1 MGIMDIILNLQ
12 RYSTEVLA
20 YKLDAEFAAAV
31 DAAANLLEAQGER
44 IADLETELQA
54 ERHRHDRLQDF
65 EVAEAQQFA
74 DAKETIAMLRKK
86 WQAAASIICA
96 HCTECECETHDSLM
110 VMQKKCGN
118 LVGFPDCDMFTS
130 RNAVELLQMKEANRW
145 IPVTEK
151 MPDNFV
157 SVLGFMTDAG
167 PFPAVREC
175 YSVGDGFFFPALEE
189 SHPVSHWKPL
199 PVSLEVTDDA

>member
-1 MGIMDIILNLQ
+1 MTIMDIILNLQ
-12 RYSTEVLA
+12 RYSIDVLA

-44 IADLETELQA
+44 IADLEIKLDEIDQ
-54 ERHRHDRLQDF
+54 F
-65 EVAEAQQFA
+65 E
-74 DAKETIAMLRKK
+74 K
-86 WQAAASIICA
+86 
-96 HCTECECETHDSLM
+96 
-110 VMQKKCGN
+110 
-118 LVGFPDCDMFTS
+118 
-130 RNAVELLQMKEANRW
+130 W

-167 PFPAVREC
+167 PFPAVLEC

-189 SHPVSHWKPL
+189 CHPVSHWKPL
-199 PVSLEVTDDA
+199 PLGVPDGGL

>member
-31 DAAANLLEAQGER
+31 EAAANLLEAQGER
-44 IADLETELQA
+44 IADLENKLDEI
-54 ERHRHDRLQDF
+54 E
-65 EVAEAQQFA
+65 QF
-74 DAKETIAMLRKK
+74 T
-86 WQAAASIICA
+86 Q
-96 HCTECECETHDSLM
+96 
-110 VMQKKCGN
+110 
-118 LVGFPDCDMFTS
+118 
-130 RNAVELLQMKEANRW
+130 W

-167 PFPAVREC
+167 PFPAIREC
-175 YSVGDGFFFPALEE
+175 YFVGDGFFFPALEE
-189 SHPVSHWKPL
+189 IHPVSHWKPL
-199 PVSLEVTDDA
+199 PVSLEVV

>member
-1 MGIMDIILNLQ
+1 MTIMDIILNLQ
-12 RYSTEVLA
+12 RYSTEVLT

-44 IADLETELQA
+44 IADLENELRGEQ
-54 ERHRHDRLQDF
+54 
-65 EVAEAQQFA
+65 
-74 DAKETIAMLRKK
+74 
-86 WQAAASIICA
+86 
-96 HCTECECETHDSLM
+96 
-110 VMQKKCGN
+110 
-118 LVGFPDCDMFTS
+118 
-130 RNAVELLQMKEANRW
+130 W

-175 YSVGDGFFFPALEE
+175 YLVGDGFFFPALGEC
-189 SHPVSHWKPL
+189 HPASHWKPL
-199 PVSLEVTDDA
+199 PVSLEVV

>member
-1 MGIMDIILNLQ
+1 MTIMDIILNLQ

-44 IADLETELQA
+44 IAEYECTGYSPADF
-54 ERHRHDRLQDF
+54 DRLCREMSDLRMAAGIDTYENLREALQSGRLA
-65 EVAEAQQFA
+65 VA
-74 DAKETIAMLRKK
+74 
-86 WQAAASIICA
+86 
-96 HCTECECETHDSLM
+96 H
-110 VMQKKCGN
+110 N
-118 LVGFPDCDMFTS
+118 PDW
-130 RNAVELLQMKEANRW
+130 RW

-189 SHPVSHWKPL
+189 IHPVSHWKPL
-199 PVSLEVTDDA
+199 PVSLEVV

>member
-1 MGIMDIILNLQ
+1 MTIMDIILNLQ

-44 IADLETELQA
+44 IADLENELRD
-54 ERHRHDRLQDF
+54 E
-65 EVAEAQQFA
+65 
-74 DAKETIAMLRKK
+74 
-86 WQAAASIICA
+86 
-96 HCTECECETHDSLM
+96 
-110 VMQKKCGN
+110 
-118 LVGFPDCDMFTS
+118 
-130 RNAVELLQMKEANRW
+130 RW

-189 SHPVSHWKPL
+189 CHPVSHWKPL
-199 PVSLEVTDDA
+199 PVSLEVVDDA